1 MRRLWIVAAT
11 VVACAGLAGQT
22 SVAHAESADTHAATS
37 CSDLINKYK
46 NINRAEANVLGQGN
60 PSNVRK
66 YYSNL
71 AKTLNKLASS
81 GPSELHTAFKH
92 LAQYIAKVAKIDF
105 SNPSSVQQ
113 QGQQLAASAQRLRP
127 DLQKIA
133 AYLGTVCH
141 YTSTTT

>member
-1 MRRLWIVAAT
+1 VRRLWIVAAT

-105 SNPSSVQQ
+105 SNPSAIQQ
-113 QGQQLAASAQRLRP
+113 AAPQLVGAARQLQP
-127 DLQKIA
+127 DVQKIA
-133 AYLGTVCH
+133 AYFGTVCH
-141 YTSTTT
+141 YTPPTT

>member
-1 MRRLWIVAAT
+1 MRRHWIVVAA

-81 GPSELHTAFKH
+81 GPSELKTAFKH
-92 LAQYIAKVAKIDF
+92 LAQYVQKLSHVDF
-105 SNPSSVQQ
+105 SKPSSVQALSSSVRQ
-113 QGQQLAASAQRLRP
+113 VRP
-127 DLQKIA
+127 DLAKIQN
-133 AYLGTVCH
+133 YFGSVCH
-141 YTSTTT
+141 YTPPAT